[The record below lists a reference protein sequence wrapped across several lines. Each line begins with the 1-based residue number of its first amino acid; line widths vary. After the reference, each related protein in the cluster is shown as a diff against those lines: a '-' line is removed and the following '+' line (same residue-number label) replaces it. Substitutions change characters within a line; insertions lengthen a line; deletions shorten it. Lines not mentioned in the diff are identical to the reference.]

1 MARPVVAPLRR
12 EQILNGLFRAIARQ
26 GFSACSVTDIAREAR
41 LPRGIL
47 HYYFR
52 NKEQMLAALM
62 RSLGEAHL
70 AALDAYR
77 ARFFDPLERLLAVLT
92 FHLAP
97 SDARSRD
104 TTRVWIEYWGYGL
117 QDRRVREAVR
127 LIQAGLR
134 RRLAGDLAEIR
145 RRRGGSF
152 SPAAMAVLVLS
163 LVEGP
168 LLQRLYDE
176 QAFSSRALLAEAR
189 RWLTAEL
196 SPRRSRAARKGKAR

>member
-12 EQILNGLFRAIARQ
+12 EQILNGLFRAIARK
-26 GFSACSVTDIAREAR
+26 GFAACSVSDIAREAK

-52 NKEQMLAALM
+52 NKEEMLAALM

-77 ARFFDPLERLLAVLT
+77 ARFADPLERLLAVLT

-97 SDARSRD
+97 SDERSRD
-104 TTRVWIEYWGYGL
+104 TTRVWIEYWGVGL
-117 QDRRVREAVR
+117 QEPRVREAVR
-127 LIQAGLR
+127 LVQAGLR
-134 RRLAGDLAEIR
+134 RRLTQDLFEIR
-145 RRRGGSF
+145 RRRGGAF
-152 SPAAMAVLVLS
+152 APAAMAVLVLS

-176 QAFSSRALLAEAR
+176 EAFSSRALLAEAR
-189 RWLTAEL
+189 RWLGSML
-196 SPRRSRAARKGKAR
+196 SSRRAGALRKGMRR